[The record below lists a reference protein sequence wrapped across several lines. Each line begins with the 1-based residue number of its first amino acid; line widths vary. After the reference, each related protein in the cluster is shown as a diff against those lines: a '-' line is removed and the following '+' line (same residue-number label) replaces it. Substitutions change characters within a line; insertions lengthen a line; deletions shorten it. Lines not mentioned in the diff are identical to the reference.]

1 MQRVLQ
7 KYRVIQNIAIQN
19 IKCIWLAVCLL
30 AACSSDDA
38 LEDVVLEV
46 SSDAVDFANSAGAQT
61 VKVSANVEW
70 SHAVDESGSAWCSLS
85 SSGENLS
92 ISVSENTEKSQRE
105 TSVLISAKNLSK
117 RIAVRQL
124 GWEPS
129 ILVSPD
135 KFLSLPAIG
144 ATITFTVT
152 ANVEFT
158 IGTPPSWMSQTSH
171 IPQGNA
177 MTTYKYSVAPN
188 DLTAERSATITIADA
203 SSGSAGSAGS
213 ATISVS
219 QAGKS
224 SGQTGVVDDIKI
236 PVASAVASSY
246 QSSDESIEK
255 SYDGNYNTIYHSAY
269 SGKTYPITLT
279 YNLTNADTLDY
290 LIYTPRN
297 SGANGLFKNVEIL
310 VSYKGAATTFV
321 KEKDFDFK
329 GLPSATRVSFEPAL
343 KNVAAVRFVVNSSMS
358 DEGFAYASCAEMTF
372 YKKSFG
378 GFDPLTLFSDNSC
391 SDLRAGVT
399 REDIE
404 ACPNEFFKNIARYIY
419 DDIYP
424 REFRI
429 AEFRAYPDPAEDAA
443 VNKTGHYSKYD
454 NPTGIAV
461 EEGEELVVF
470 AEGVQEGFPV
480 SLKIQDLD
488 GEEAQKNYFDRGASY
503 PIANGVN
510 KLTVAN
516 KGLAYVMYFRPDY
529 LTAPKLKL
537 HFASGTV
544 NGYFDIQKHPTTAE
558 WTRLLNAATF
568 KFFDVLG
575 TNVHLTFPT
584 SYFRDYTQDRGVD
597 LVNAYDRLMYLEW
610 KFMGLLPE
618 PDGYGNTAHS
628 RIFRNRMYFAVMYG
642 DGFMNATSYRTSYNA
657 NTLPTLCHPATILN
671 EQGTSRDAIWG
682 PAHEVG
688 HVNQTRPGFKWQG
701 MTEVTNNLHSIYVQI
716 NVHNNHTPKVNTRL
730 QMESMRG
737 EGGFVNRYEK
747 AMNVY
752 MVQKKPH
759 NYNDAD
765 MDVFCKL
772 IPMWQLHLYLTEV
785 KERMGKG
792 NNSFYADLYQE
803 VRKDNATRT
812 DGEHQLKFV
821 ERVCEITQLN
831 LENFFTSYGFL
842 TPVDITIDDYGD
854 GRVTV
859 TQAQIDAT
867 LQRIRQFI
875 APVGAKEFQYI
886 TDENVEMYKNGAG
899 IVAYELREGSA
910 TGAIKRI
917 YLNTK
922 APEALNVNRIAVPS
936 GQKLYSVDVNGNRR
950 LVD

>member
-1 MQRVLQ
+1 MFAASLLQ
-7 KYRVIQNIAIQN
+7 
-19 IKCIWLAVCLL
+19 
-30 AACSSDDA
+30 ACGSDDG
-38 LEDVVLEV
+38 LDSVVLDVSQESVDFV
-46 SSDAVDFANSAGAQT
+46 SSGGTST
-61 VKVSANVEW
+61 VTVSANVEW
-70 SHAVDESGSAWCSLS
+70 RCAVDEAGSSWCSAT
-85 SSGENLS
+85 SGGEVLS
-92 ISVSENTEKSQRE
+92 ISVAENAAESVRE
-105 TSVLISAKNLSK
+105 TFVSVFAGKLGR

-124 GWEPS
+124 GWKPS
-129 ILVSPD
+129 ILVTPTGFS
-135 KFLSLPAIG
+135 SLPHIG
-144 ATITFTVT
+144 ADVSFTVT
-152 ANVEFT
+152 ANV
-158 IGTPPSWMSQTSH
+158 GVSVAGAPAWMSEVNV
-171 IPQGNA
+171 IRQGAA
-177 MTTYKYSVAPN
+177 MATYRYSVAPN
-188 DLTAERSATITIADA
+188 DSSAERSATLTIADTA
-203 SSGSAGSAGS
+203 PGSSCS
-213 ATISVS
+213 ATLTVT
-219 QAGKS
+219 QQGRGG
-224 SGQTGVVDDIKI
+224 SGETGVVDDIKI
-236 PVASAVASSY
+236 AVARATASST
-246 QSSDESIEK
+246 QPGEGIEK
-255 SYDGNYNTIYHSAY
+255 SYDGDYNTIYHSSY

-279 YNLTNADTLDY
+279 YHLTNADTLDY
-290 LIYTPRN
+290 FIYTPRN
-297 SGANGLFKNVEIL
+297 SGANGLFGEVEVE
-310 VSYKGAATTFV
+310 VSYEGAATSFV
-321 KEKDFDFK
+321 KVKDFNFM

-343 KNVAAVRFVVNSSMS
+343 KNVAAVRFTVKSSAG
-358 DEGFAYASCAEMTF
+358 DEGSAFASCAEMTF
-372 YKKSFG
+372 YKKSLG

-391 SDLRAGVT
+391 SDLRADVT
-399 REDIE
+399 MEDIE
-404 ACPNEFFKNIARYIY
+404 ACPNDFFKSIARYIY

-429 AEFRAYPDPAEDAA
+429 AEFRAYPDPSEDAA

-461 EEGEELVVF
+461 EEGEVLMVF

-488 GEEAQKNYFDRGASY
+488 GEAAGKNYFDRGASY
-503 PIANGVN
+503 SIANGVN
-510 KLTVAN
+510 KITVAN

-544 NGYFDIQKHPTTAE
+544 NGYFDIRKHPATAD

-575 TNVHLTFPT
+575 ENVHLTFPT
-584 SYFRDYTQDRGVD
+584 SAFRSYTRERGLD

-618 PDGYGNTAHS
+618 PDGYGNTATSH
-628 RIFRNRMYFAVMYG
+628 IFRNRMYFAVMYES
-642 DGFMNATSYRTSYNA
+642 FMNATSYRTSYNA
-657 NTLPTLCHPATILN
+657 TTMPTLCDPAKILN
-671 EQGTSRDAIWG
+671 EHGNDRDAIWG

-701 MTEVTNNLHSIYVQI
+701 MTEDTNNLHSIYVQI
-716 NVHNNHTPKVNTRL
+716 NLHSNYTPKVNTRL

-803 VRKDNATRT
+803 VRKDNAART

-821 ERVCEITQLN
+821 ERVCEIAQLN

-842 TPVDITIDDYGD
+842 TPVDIAIDDYGQ

-867 LQRIRQFI
+867 LSRIRSYI
-875 APVGAKEFQYI
+875 KPVGANELQYI

-899 IVAYELREGSA
+899 IVAYELREGSE
-910 TGAIKRI
+910 TGPVKRI

-922 APEALNVNRIAVPS
+922 KPEALNVDGIATPS
-936 GQKLYSVDVNGNRR
+936 GQKLYSVDVCGSRIFIK
-950 LVD
+950 